1 MYFHFNMFACHIGTG
16 LVEDYSGRGVADLK
30 LGIIRTPLPALTT
43 LQDDPLR
50 VLRAVRF
57 ACRFQ
62 FDVSDDLL
70 VAGADPSVHEA
81 LGAKVSRE
89 RVYAELELMMKSKHA
104 ARAAALLHCIQV
116 TLLPIHAYHVHPS

>member
-1 MYFHFNMFACHIGTG
+1 M
-16 LVEDYSGRGVADLK
+16 EDYSGRGVADLK

-116 TLLPIHAYHVHPS
+116 TPSHPCIPYTPAIAFRKIHRYII

>member
-1 MYFHFNMFACHIGTG
+1 M
-16 LVEDYSGRGVADLK
+16 EDYSGRGVADLK

-70 VAGADPSVHEA
+70 VAGADPTVHEA

-89 RVYAELELMMKSKHA
+89 RVYAELELMM
-104 ARAAALLHCIQV
+104 
-116 TLLPIHAYHVHPS
+116 